1 MGPSNTRRTNRRTQ
15 LALLCSMGA
24 IALISGTPAAESA
37 TPTSPTTGVFRIC
50 TGCSEHGLTE
60 GTRYSYVVLHTWQS
74 NRIPELKADNPNI
87 KVLVYKD
94 ASVTASYACSGG
106 VDDALLPTGVGYCFS
121 DQQHPEW
128 FLLDTA
134 GKRIQSC
141 SWSSLWLMDVGSVTY
156 QQAWLDN
163 VRAEATARGFDGVM
177 LDDVNQNQGGHLCG
191 KTIAKYPQSA
201 DFTGAMSSF
210 MAKVGPALKSQ
221 GLLVMPNIFIANWWQ
236 SEGIAAWDSFLASS
250 SGAVQ
255 EYFTKWSMDSGQWFT
270 DDGGFHNDWTYR
282 QEFLKRTEAA
292 GRIFVGLTYAPSSDL
307 RSMRYAR
314 ASFLADWDGGPSALA
329 FEPTTPEAQDPYNTV
344 WTKDLGSPLAPRY
357 KVGLAWRRDFT
368 GGVVVVN
375 PSTSQQTVAL
385 GGTYITLDG
394 SQVTSVTLPS
404 ADATLLVPSG
414 APPPLPPPPPAPPPP
429 PPPPGPPPAP
439 PVNTTLPIISGTLKE
454 GRTLTASEGN
464 GPAAPPGTRTSGAV
478 ATPPAPR
485 APTSSEPLPGATSSR
500 RQTSASDCGSR
511 SRPRTRPARRA
522 RSPTSPRSSRARAR
536 PKTENRPDRA
546 LAWIGARRT
555 RRNARRHDA
564 GRARPLHEPALA
576 ETFRS

>member
-1 MGPSNTRRTNRRTQ
+1 
-15 LALLCSMGA
+15 
-24 IALISGTPAAESA
+24 
-37 TPTSPTTGVFRIC
+37 
-50 TGCSEHGLTE
+50 
-60 GTRYSYVVLHTWQS
+60 
-74 NRIPELKADNPNI
+74 
-87 KVLVYKD
+87 
-94 ASVTASYACSGG
+94 
-106 VDDALLPTGVGYCFS
+106 
-121 DQQHPEW
+121 
-128 FLLDTA
+128 
-134 GKRIQSC
+134 
-141 SWSSLWLMDVGSVTY
+141 
-156 QQAWLDN
+156 
-163 VRAEATARGFDGVM
+163 
-177 LDDVNQNQGGHLCG
+177 
-191 KTIAKYPQSA
+191 
-201 DFTGAMSSF
+201 
-210 MAKVGPALKSQ
+210 
-221 GLLVMPNIFIANWWQ
+221 
-236 SEGIAAWDSFLASS
+236 
-250 SGAVQ
+250 
-255 EYFTKWSMDSGQWFT
+255 
-270 DDGGFHNDWTYR
+270 
-282 QEFLKRTEAA
+282 
-292 GRIFVGLTYAPSSDL
+292 
-307 RSMRYAR
+307 MRYAR

-414 APPPLPPPPPAPPPP
+414 APPPPPPPPPAPPPP
-429 PPPPGPPPAP
+429 PLGPPPAL

-454 GRTLTASEGN
+454 GRTLTASEGTWT
-464 GPAAPPGTRTSGAV
+464 GSPTGYAYVWRRCD
-478 ATPPAPR
+478 PPAPR
-485 APTSSEPLPGATSSR
+485 APTSSERLPRATSSR

-522 RSPTSPRSSRARAR
+522 RSPTSPRSSRTRAR
-536 PKTENRPDRA
+536 PKTGNRPDRA